1 MRMADK
7 PQSQTTN
14 SQEPV
19 SSFGQHANAY
29 VPHHISDHT
38 KAVQMSVM
46 TDDGWVNI
54 NDTLDQ
60 MNDRKDLHVVHDD
73 VSAAQQDIS
82 KAQSAAQDAYNRAD
96 SAVKAAAVT
105 SDTVAN
111 MSDAVIEATSGT
123 SDAVTKAQSALNNL
137 AQAKNEL
144 QTSINKNSEAI
155 TLKADK
161 TIVDKDRTSMQSYA
175 ASVDVLNS
183 EVALKAD
190 KTAVDKLNDTVTQ
203 NNASIEVLNGA
214 IKNKVTESDV
224 EGLLTKKDYAT
235 QTYTQDLVTQ
245 TAKTWG
251 VNLSKLEGTVKDNQ
265 AANIKQM
272 TNLQVSIDGI
282 QGTVKNKADQSQV
295 TQLAN
300 ALQIKM
306 TGTTIA
312 QADSVTLTFTG
323 KDNEYLAVA
332 VLNDIKDITKD
343 SKLVLSFDYEASDD
357 VSFIPQLDGSPWT
370 PWGTIKDN
378 TVITAKKGKAGAYSM
393 TITVADDSWQKGTAK
408 NLCIRCDKYKGTLKI
423 TNLVLKYADTVHNVQ
438 STFDMLR
445 DDINLRVTKDKL
457 ISQINMEAGRTLIQ
471 SNKIY
476 LDADSVVFGK
486 DSKAFIPDAAITE
499 LDADKIK
506 SGTIQSIN
514 LYGNDIVS
522 FNKETD
528 TTGYGFAKINDG
540 TLYLGETE
548 KPDPSLIDTEEKIG
562 NIDVAHLTA
571 APNGGMKATGNSIEF
586 STPESFINLEKV
598 GNAEDVLEIWSKEK
612 ISIADGFRN
621 IGLYINSRHTAR
633 NQTLKYPVDGLFA
646 QSYLG
651 KDNVLDI
658 DRKTSGIF
666 TGIAMDEDWL
676 ALASRKGVT
685 VNLSGTDD
693 DSYKSDRFAIQ
704 KDDVLTATWG
714 DGANGDEIQQ
724 TAAGRIGL
732 HAFSGTMYFDKND
745 HGSWHEKLDDFHV
758 FGNFNVENGQKN
770 SVVRT
775 SQGATAVHAYE
786 TAEYYFGDIGE
797 SNTGDNG
804 KIILGIDQL
813 FGQTVNTGVQYQVF
827 VTPYSNARV
836 WVSQRLKDRFVVES
850 DQPNAEFGWEI
861 KARRKG
867 FEHTR
872 LTNFN

>member
-14 SQEPV
+14 SQAPV

-60 MNDRKDLHVVHDD
+60 MNDHEDLHGVHDE

-96 SAVKAAAVT
+96 SAVKGAAVT

-111 MSDAVIEATSGT
+111 MSDAVIEATSGA
-123 SDAVTKAQSALNNL
+123 SDAVTKAQSALDNL

-144 QTSINKNSEAI
+144 QTSITSNSEAI

-214 IKNKVTESDV
+214 IKSKVTESDV

-245 TAKTWG
+245 TSTTWG
-251 VNLSKLEGTVKDNQ
+251 VNLSKLEGTVNDNQ

-272 TNLQVSIDGI
+272 ANLQVSIDGI

-323 KDNEYLAVA
+323 KDNECLAVA
-332 VLNDIKDITKD
+332 VLNDIKDIAKD
-343 SKLVLSFDYEASDD
+343 SKVVLSFDYETSDD
-357 VSFIPQLDGSPWT
+357 VSFIPQLDGTPWT
-370 PWGTIKDN
+370 PWGTIKDD
-378 TVITAKKGKAGAYSM
+378 TAITAKKGKAGTYST

-423 TNLVLKYADTVHNVQ
+423 TNLVLKYADTVHDVQ

-476 LDADSVVFGK
+476 LDADSVVFGE

-499 LDADKIK
+499 LTADKIK

-522 FNKETD
+522 FNKKTD
-528 TTGYGFAKINDG
+528 EDDYGFIKINDG

-562 NIDVAHLTA
+562 NIDVAHLA
-571 APNGGMKATGNSIEF
+571 ALPNGGLETIGNKIMLATPLTHIW
-586 STPESFINLEKV
+586 ESEN
-598 GNAEDVLEIWSKEK
+598 DVLEIWPTEK
-612 ISIADGFRN
+612 ISIGKDYQN
-621 IGLYINSRHTAR
+621 IGLYIRSMHTSGD
-633 NQTLKYPVDGLFA
+633 QTLKYGVDGLFA
-646 QSYLG
+646 QSYYDMG
-651 KDNVLDI
+651 NYTDVA
-658 DRKTSGIF
+658 RKSAGIF
-666 TGIAMDEDWL
+666 TGIAMDQDWL
-676 ALASRKGVT
+676 ALASRKGIT

-693 DSYKSDRFAIQ
+693 DSYKDNHFAIR
-704 KDDVLTATWG
+704 KDDALTATWG
-714 DGANGDEIQQ
+714 DGADGDEIQQ

-732 HAFSGTMYFDKND
+732 HALSGTMYFDKHDYGTTHDN
-745 HGSWHEKLDDFHV
+745 LADFHI
-758 FGNFNVENGQKN
+758 FGTLNVSNGQKN
-770 SVVRT
+770 SLVKT
-775 SQGATAVHAYE
+775 SQGWTAIHAYE

-797 SNTGDNG
+797 SNTGTSS

-872 LTNFN
+872 LTNFSEQMK